1 MAKSLDGGNKVWA
14 PHSHEGFVLGT
25 IVDMGSDTLTIE
37 PFTKERNAKPIT
49 APFSDVYP
57 AEEDTDK
64 DVDDNCSLMFLNEAT
79 LLHNIR
85 LRYKREQIYTY
96 VANILIAVNP
106 YHDIPKLYAA
116 ETIKSYGGKSLG
128 TMPPHV
134 FAIADKTYRDMKVN
148 KESQSI
154 IVSGESGAGKTE
166 TTKYIL
172 RYLTESHGSGM
183 IIDQRIVE
191 ANPLL
196 EAFGNAKTVRNNNSS
211 RFGKFVEIHFD
222 HKHKVVGGYV
232 SHYLLEKSRI
242 CSQSRQERN
251 YHIFYRMCAGAP
263 EDVRVKLHL
272 GNPDEYHYLR
282 NGCTQY
288 FTNKDTINLINQA
301 RKSKQFLKDGS
312 LHDPILDDVK
322 DYKRMEDA
330 MKCVGIEEAEKMNL
344 FRIAAAVL
352 HLGNVTFEED
362 HNNTS
367 GGCIVPQ
374 SSDKALA
381 VTAELM
387 GLGKEELQE
396 ALTTRV
402 MQTARAGPGGTVIKV
417 PLKFD
422 QASNA
427 RDALAKAVYSRL
439 FDRVVARVNQ
449 CFPFQSSE
457 HFIGVLDIAGFE
469 YFEMNSFEQFCIN
482 YCNEKLQQFFNER
495 ILKEEQ
501 ELYQKE
507 GLGVAEVS
515 YVDNQDAIDL
525 IEMKASG
532 ILDILDEESRLPR
545 PDSIHFTTEVHNRHK
560 NHFRLTIPRKSKLA
574 YHKKLRDDEGFLI
587 RHFAGAVCYTT
598 KLFIEKN
605 NDALHD
611 SLEFL
616 IQESKDPFIQDLF
629 GEKKKKT
636 SGKLGFISVGNK
648 FKTQLEQLLDK
659 LRNTGSAFVRCIK
672 PNLKMTSGMF
682 EGAQILSQLQCAG
695 MVSVLDLMQGGFPS
709 RAQFQDLYNMY
720 KQYLPADLAR
730 LDPRLF
736 CKALFKALGLNEND
750 FKFGLT
756 KVFFRPGKF
765 AEFDQI
771 MKSDP
776 EHLAALVAKVRK
788 WLLQSRWK
796 KAQWCTLS
804 VIKLKNKILY
814 RRAALIKIQSGFRMM
829 ICMKKHKPR
838 IAGMKK
844 VTTLKTL
851 SGQMHQLVSA
861 LKEDKQSSGK
871 QVTDLEAGINGLV
884 KQIKTTMMTREQID
898 KEYNTLYNQATQLMK
913 TLDSKKKKQEEE
925 ERMRKIQEE
934 MERERKRREEE
945 EQKRKQE
952 EEEKRLRLEME
963 AQRKKEEEEQKRREE
978 EEKRLQKEIEEQL
991 AKEAEEEAKNQA
1003 ILEQERRDRELAM
1016 RLAEDEGQEIVEEP
1030 QEAPQL
1036 KSTPTPA
1043 PRAVQAAAEAFQEA
1057 AQPAQDEN
1065 LLPNGRPQSLALQ
1078 TNQSQS
1084 VKAVATKQGSKKYE
1098 LSKWKYAE
1106 LRDAINTSCDVEL
1119 LEACREEFHRR
1130 LKVYHAWKTK
1140 NKKRTAGT
1148 EDERAPDS
1156 VMQDEDVDLYVRT
1169 DPYRERQRT
1178 MSMNQMAQAPPLPPR
1193 QQSLPNR
1200 QQRYFRIP
1208 FIRPA
1213 DQYKDN
1219 QNRKKGYWYAHFDG
1233 QWIARQM
1240 ELHPDKVPVILVAG
1254 KDDMQMCELSLD
1266 ETGLTRKRGAEI
1278 IAREFEEQWNRTGG
1292 REYLMQA
1299 IQSKQA
1305 RPTYATAMLQQQYKK

>member
-57 AEEDTDK
+57 AEEDTGK

-85 LRYKREQIYTY
+85 LRYKREEIYTY

-106 YHDIPKLYAA
+106 YHDIPKLYSP
-116 ETIKSYGGKSLG
+116 ETIKSYQGKSLG

-263 EDVRVKLHL
+263 EDVRAKLHL
-272 GNPDEYHYLR
+272 GSPDEYHYLR

-427 RDALAKAVYSRL
+427 RDALAKSVYSKL

-449 CFPFQSSE
+449 CFPFQTSE

-525 IEMKASG
+525 VEMKGSG

-545 PDSIHFTTEVHNRHK
+545 PDSVHFTTEVHNRHK

-616 IQESKDPFIQDLF
+616 IQESKDPFIRDLF
-629 GEKKKKT
+629 GEKKKK
-636 SGKLGFISVGNK
+636 SAGKLGFISVGNK

-720 KQYLPADLAR
+720 KKYLPSDLAR

-736 CKALFKALGLNEND
+736 CKALFKALGLNEHD

-804 VIKLKNKILY
+804 VIKLKNKILF

-829 ICMKKHKPR
+829 IAMKKHKPR

-844 VTTLKTL
+844 VTTLKKL
-851 SGQMHQLVSA
+851 IGQMHQLVSA

-871 QVTDLEAGINGLV
+871 QVTEMEQGIEGLV
-884 KQIKTTMMTREQID
+884 KKIKTTIMTREQID

-913 TLDSKKKKQEEE
+913 GLDSKKKKQREE

-934 MERERKRREEE
+934 MELERKRREEE

-963 AQRKKEEEEQKRREE
+963 SQRKKEEEEQKRREE
-978 EEKRLQKEIEEQL
+978 EERRLQKEIEEQL

-1036 KSTPTPA
+1036 KRS
-1043 PRAVQAAAEAFQEA
+1043 
-1057 AQPAQDEN
+1057 
-1065 LLPNGRPQSLALQ
+1065 
-1078 TNQSQS
+1078 
-1084 VKAVATKQGSKKYE
+1084 VATKQGSKKYE

-1140 NKKRTAGT
+1140 NKKRTAGQ

-1156 VMQDEDVDLYVRT
+1156 VMQG
-1169 DPYRERQRT
+1169 
-1178 MSMNQMAQAPPLPPR
+1178 
-1193 QQSLPNR
+1193 QSLPNR

>member
-106 YHDIPKLYAA
+106 YHDIPKLYASD
-116 ETIKSYGGKSLG
+116 TIKGYQGKSLG

-154 IVSGESGAGKTE
+154 VVSGESGAGKTE

-263 EDVRVKLHL
+263 EEVRVKLHL
-272 GNPDEYHYLR
+272 GSPDEFHYLR

-288 FTNKDTINLINQA
+288 FTHKDTINLINQS

-330 MKCVGIEEAEKMNL
+330 MRCVGIEEAEKMNL

-427 RDALAKAVYSRL
+427 RDALAKAVYSKL

-449 CFPFQSSE
+449 CFPFQTSE

-501 ELYQKE
+501 ELYQRE

-515 YVDNQDAIDL
+515 YVDNQDAINL
-525 IEMKASG
+525 VEMKGSG

-545 PDSIHFTTEVHNRHK
+545 PDSVHFTTEVHNRHK

-616 IQESKDPFIQDLF
+616 IQESKDPFIRDLF
-629 GEKKKKT
+629 GEKKKKST
-636 SGKLGFISVGNK
+636 GKLGFISVGNK
-648 FKTQLEQLLDK
+648 FKTQLESLLDK

-720 KQYLPADLAR
+720 KKYLPSDLAR

-804 VIKLKNKILY
+804 VIKLKNKILF

-844 VTTLKTL
+844 VTTLKKL
-851 SGQMHQLVSA
+851 IGQMHQLVSA

-871 QVTDLEAGINGLV
+871 QVTEMEQGINGLV
-884 KQIKTTMMTREQID
+884 TKIKTTIMTREQID

-925 ERMRKIQEE
+925 DRMRKIHEE
-934 MERERKRREEE
+934 MERERKRREDEE
-945 EQKRKQE
+945 LKRKQE

-963 AQRKKEEEEQKRREE
+963 SQRKKEEEEQKRREE

-1036 KSTPTPA
+1036 KRS
-1043 PRAVQAAAEAFQEA
+1043 
-1057 AQPAQDEN
+1057 
-1065 LLPNGRPQSLALQ
+1065 
-1078 TNQSQS
+1078 
-1084 VKAVATKQGSKKYE
+1084 VATKQGSKKYE

-1140 NKKRTAGT
+1140 NKKRTAGQ

-1156 VMQDEDVDLYVRT
+1156 VMQA
-1169 DPYRERQRT
+1169 YRERQRT